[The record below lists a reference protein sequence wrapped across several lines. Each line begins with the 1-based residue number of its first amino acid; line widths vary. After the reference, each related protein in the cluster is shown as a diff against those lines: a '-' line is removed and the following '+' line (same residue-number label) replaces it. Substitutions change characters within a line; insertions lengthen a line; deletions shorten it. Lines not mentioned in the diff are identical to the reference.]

1 MKDLKI
7 DLCNTKL
14 DEEELLKYS
23 KKVTDIHNELYKKSD
38 DEKEFLGWL
47 KLPTDYDKKE

>member
-7 DLCNTKL
+7 DLSYTKL

-47 KLPTDYDKKE
+47 KLPTYYDKK